1 MQKERGKMSKK
12 KQKHGFFWWLFISW
26 WWLPVKWVYFSIP
39 AFIIRKILKALTSLK
54 IPQKSKTAHTQPKS
68 PAPPCDENVKT
79 YHATGM
85 EYRLENLLSIG
96 IKNSEYRKSKKSLIE
111 DGLIEEKV
119 WEYEFYPN
127 KVELTPEPD
136 NPYDPNAIKVIVDG
150 KHVAYIKKGSCAHL
164 LKVIRE
170 GRIENIKCVIG
181 GGNYKYI
188 YEDDGDDWEDSND
201 WEDTGEP
208 SYTLEK
214 DFKNYF
220 VWLYITEKE

>member
-1 MQKERGKMSKK
+1 
-12 KQKHGFFWWLFISW
+12 
-26 WWLPVKWVYFSIP
+26 
-39 AFIIRKILKALTSLK
+39 
-54 IPQKSKTAHTQPKS
+54 
-68 PAPPCDENVKT
+68 
-79 YHATGM
+79 M
-85 EYRLENLLSIG
+85 EHRLENLLSLSIE
-96 IKNSEYRKSKKSLIE
+96 NEDYSKSKKSLIE

-150 KHVAYIKKGSCAHL
+150 KHVAYIKKDSCAHL

-188 YEDDGDDWEDSND
+188 YEGEGDDWEA
-201 WEDTGEP
+201 TGEP

-214 DFKNYF
+214 DFKSYF
-220 VWLYITEKE
+220 VWLYITEKA